1 MTPVPA
7 GAPTRPVAPDATVI
21 AHNVRQALE
30 EDVGSGDVTAA
41 LVPESSRARA
51 RVVCRESAVL
61 CGRDWFDQVYAQL
74 DVRVCVSW
82 QSRDGDLLEPQQCAG
97 ILEGPARAVLTG
109 ERTALN
115 FIQLLSGTATAARLC
130 AQAVE
135 GTRTRILDTRKTL
148 PGLRLA
154 QKYAVRCGGCDNH
167 RLGLYDAILIK
178 DNHIV
183 TAGSVAAAVSA
194 ARRLNPDLTLEVEVE
209 NLEQLGQAIEAGA
222 DVIMLDNFPGEALR
236 DAVSITAGRAKLEIS
251 GNIPPNEIRALAE
264 TGVDYISLGAL
275 TKNLR
280 AIDFSMDFE
289 PLTSA

>member
-1 MTPVPA
+1 MTQAPA
-7 GAPTRPVAPDATVI
+7 QAVTKPALPDAASI
-21 AHNVRQALE
+21 AQSVRQALA
-30 EDVGSGDVTAA
+30 EDVGSGDVTAS
-41 LVPESSRARA
+41 LVAESCRARA
-51 RVVCRESAVL
+51 QVVCREAAVL

-74 DVRVCVSW
+74 DERVSVCW
-82 QSRDGDLLEPQQCAG
+82 RSRDGDPLASDQCIG
-97 ILEGPARAVLTG
+97 VLEGPARAVLTG

-115 FIQLLSGTATAARLC
+115 FIQLLSGTATAASRC

-135 GTRTRILDTRKTL
+135 GTGTRILDTRKTL

-183 TAGSVAAAVSA
+183 GAGSVAAAVSA
-194 ARRLNPDLTLEVEVE
+194 ARRLNPDLPLEVEVE
-209 NLEQLGQAIEAGA
+209 SIEQLSQAIEAGA
-222 DVIMLDNFPGEALR
+222 DIIMLDNFRKETLR
-236 DAVSITAGRAKLEIS
+236 DAVSMTAGRAKLEIS
-251 GNIPPNEIRALAE
+251 GNVSLQEIRALAE

-275 TKNLR
+275 TKNVR

-289 PLTSA
+289 PLITG

>member
-1 MTPVPA
+1 MARVTVQASKMPA
-7 GAPTRPVAPDATVI
+7 APDAAVI
-21 AHNVRQALE
+21 AQNVRQALE

-41 LVPESSRARA
+41 LVPEASRARA
-51 RVVCRESAVL
+51 HLVCRESAVL
-61 CGRDWFDQVYAQL
+61 CGCDWFEQVYAQL
-74 DVRVCVSW
+74 DERVSVSW
-82 QSRDGDLLEPQQCAG
+82 QARDGDLLEPEQRAG
-97 ILEGPARAVLTG
+97 VLEGPARAVLTG

-115 FIQLLSGTATAARLC
+115 FIQLLSGTATAARRC

-135 GTRTRILDTRKTL
+135 GTGTRILDTRKTL

-183 TAGSVAAAVSA
+183 TAGSVTAAVAA
-194 ARRLNPDLTLEVEVE
+194 ARRQNPGLSLEVEVE
-209 NLEQLGQAIEAGA
+209 SLEQLEQAIEAGA
-222 DVIMLDNFPGEALR
+222 DIIMLDNFRRDALR
-236 DAVSITAGRAKLEIS
+236 DAVALTAGRAKLEVS
-251 GNIPPNEIRALAE
+251 GNVPPEEIRALAE

-280 AIDFSMDFE
+280 AVDFSMDFE
-289 PLTSA
+289 PLTPA

>member
-1 MTPVPA
+1 MSRTA
-7 GAPTRPVAPDATVI
+7 AQETIRPVLPDAAVI
-21 AHNVRQALE
+21 ARNVRQALE

-41 LVPESSRARA
+41 LLPEESRARA
-51 RVVCRESAVL
+51 RVVCREAAVF

-74 DVRVCVSW
+74 DERVSVSWRAKDGDAVNSDQCVS
-82 QSRDGDLLEPQQCAG
+82 L
-97 ILEGPARAVLTG
+97 LEGPARAVLTG

-115 FIQLLSGTATAARLC
+115 FIQLLSGTATAASRC
-130 AQAVE
+130 AQAVK

-183 TAGSVAAAVSA
+183 TAGSVASAVSA
-194 ARRLNPDLTLEVEVE
+194 GRRLNPKLILEIEVES
-209 NLEQLGQAIEAGA
+209 LDQLRQAVEAGA
-222 DVIMLDNFPGEALR
+222 DIIMLDNFPPDALR
-236 DAVSITAGRAKLEIS
+236 EAVSITAGRAKLEIS
-251 GNIPPNEIRALAE
+251 GNVSPEEIRALAE

-275 TKNLR
+275 TKNVR
-280 AIDFSMDFE
+280 AIDFSMEFE
-289 PLTSA
+289 SAATG

>member
-1 MTPVPA
+1 MTSASVQSPNK
-7 GAPTRPVAPDATVI
+7 PVAPSAAVI
-21 AHNVRQALE
+21 AENVRRALE

-41 LVPESSRARA
+41 LIAEAARARA
-51 RVVCRESAVL
+51 RVICRESAVL

-74 DVRVCVSW
+74 DERVSVSW
-82 QSRDGDLLEPQQCAG
+82 QAGDGDLLVPDQCVAM
-97 ILEGPARAVLTG
+97 LEGPARAVLTG

-115 FIQLLSGTATAARLC
+115 FIQLLSGTATAASGC
-130 AQAVE
+130 AQAVK
-135 GTRTRILDTRKTL
+135 GTRTRILDTRKTV

-167 RLGLYDAILIK
+167 RIGLYDAILIK

-183 TAGSVAAAVSA
+183 AAGSVAAAVSA

-209 NLEQLGQAIEAGA
+209 NLEQLKDALEAGA
-222 DVIMLDNFPGEALR
+222 DVIMLDNFRKEALR
-236 DAVSITAGRAKLEIS
+236 DAVSLSAGRAKLEIS
-251 GNIPPNEIRALAE
+251 GSVSPEEIRALAE

-280 AIDFSMDFE
+280 AVDFSMDFE
-289 PLTSA
+289 PLTAG

>member
-1 MTPVPA
+1 MTSASVQSPNK
-7 GAPTRPVAPDATVI
+7 PVAPSAAVI
-21 AHNVRQALE
+21 AENVRRALE

-41 LVPESSRARA
+41 LIAEAVRARA
-51 RVVCRESAVL
+51 RVICRESAVL

-74 DVRVCVSW
+74 DERVSVSW
-82 QSRDGDLLEPQQCAG
+82 QAGDGDLLVPDQCVAM
-97 ILEGPARAVLTG
+97 LEGPARAVLTG

-115 FIQLLSGTATAARLC
+115 FIQLLSGTATAASGC
-130 AQAVE
+130 AQAVK
-135 GTRTRILDTRKTL
+135 GTRTRILDTRKTV

-167 RLGLYDAILIK
+167 RIGLYDAILIK

-183 TAGSVAAAVSA
+183 AAGSVAAAVSA

-209 NLEQLGQAIEAGA
+209 NLEQLKDALEAGA
-222 DVIMLDNFPGEALR
+222 DVIMLDNFRKEALR
-236 DAVSITAGRAKLEIS
+236 DAVSLSAGSAKLEIS
-251 GNIPPNEIRALAE
+251 GSVSPEEIRALAE

-280 AIDFSMDFE
+280 AVDFSMDFE
-289 PLTSA
+289 PLTAG

>member
-1 MTPVPA
+1 MSRAAPQETIKPVL
-7 GAPTRPVAPDATVI
+7 PDAAVI
-21 AHNVRQALE
+21 ARNVRQALE

-41 LVPESSRARA
+41 LLPEESRARA
-51 RVVCRESAVL
+51 RVVCREAAVL

-74 DVRVCVSW
+74 DERVSVSWRAKDGDAVNSDQCVS
-82 QSRDGDLLEPQQCAG
+82 L
-97 ILEGPARAVLTG
+97 LEGPARAVLTG

-115 FIQLLSGTATAARLC
+115 FIQLLSGTATAASRC

-183 TAGSVAAAVSA
+183 TAGSVASAVSA
-194 ARRLNPDLTLEVEVE
+194 GRRLNPKLILEVEVE
-209 NLEQLGQAIEAGA
+209 SLDQLRQAVEAGA
-222 DVIMLDNFPGEALR
+222 DIIMLDNFPPDALR
-236 DAVSITAGRAKLEIS
+236 EAVSITAGRAKLEIS
-251 GNIPPNEIRALAE
+251 GNVSPEEIRALAE

-275 TKNLR
+275 TKNVR
-280 AIDFSMDFE
+280 AIDFSMEFE
-289 PLTSA
+289 SAGTG

>member
-1 MTPVPA
+1 MTSASVQSPNK
-7 GAPTRPVAPDATVI
+7 PVAPSAAVI
-21 AHNVRQALE
+21 AENVRRALE

-41 LVPESSRARA
+41 LIAEAVRARA
-51 RVVCRESAVL
+51 RVICRESAVL

-74 DVRVCVSW
+74 DERVSVSW
-82 QSRDGDLLEPQQCAG
+82 QAGDGDLLVPDQCVAM
-97 ILEGPARAVLTG
+97 LEGPARAVLTG

-115 FIQLLSGTATAARLC
+115 FIQLLSGTATAASGC
-130 AQAVE
+130 AQAVK
-135 GTRTRILDTRKTL
+135 GTRTRILDTRKTV

-167 RLGLYDAILIK
+167 RIGLYDAILIK

-183 TAGSVAAAVSA
+183 AAGSVAAAVSA

-209 NLEQLGQAIEAGA
+209 NLEQLKDALEAGA
-222 DVIMLDNFPGEALR
+222 DVIMLDNFRKEALR
-236 DAVSITAGRAKLEIS
+236 DAVSLSAGRAKLEIS
-251 GNIPPNEIRALAE
+251 GSVSPEEIRALAE

-280 AIDFSMDFE
+280 AVDFSMDFE
-289 PLTSA
+289 PLTAG

>member
-1 MTPVPA
+1 MTSASVQSPNK
-7 GAPTRPVAPDATVI
+7 PVAPSAAVI
-21 AHNVRQALE
+21 AENVRRALE

-41 LVPESSRARA
+41 LIAEAARARA
-51 RVVCRESAVL
+51 RVICRESAVL

-74 DVRVCVSW
+74 DERVSVSW
-82 QSRDGDLLEPQQCAG
+82 QAGDGDLLVPDQCVAM
-97 ILEGPARAVLTG
+97 LEGPARAVLTG

-115 FIQLLSGTATAARLC
+115 FIQLLSGTATAASGC
-130 AQAVE
+130 AQAVK
-135 GTRTRILDTRKTL
+135 GTRTRILDTRKTV

-167 RLGLYDAILIK
+167 RIGLYDAILIK

-183 TAGSVAAAVSA
+183 AAGSVAAAVSA

-209 NLEQLGQAIEAGA
+209 NLEQLKDALEAGA
-222 DVIMLDNFPGEALR
+222 DVIMLDNFRKEALR
-236 DAVSITAGRAKLEIS
+236 DAVSLSAGSAKLEIS
-251 GNIPPNEIRALAE
+251 GSVSPEEIRALAE

-280 AIDFSMDFE
+280 AVDFSMDFE
-289 PLTSA
+289 PLTAG

>member
-1 MTPVPA
+1 MARVTPQA
-7 GAPTRPVAPDATVI
+7 SRRPTAPDAAAV
-21 AHNVRQALE
+21 ARNVRLALE
-30 EDVGSGDVTAA
+30 EDVGGGDVTAA
-41 LVPESSRARA
+41 LVPEASRARA
-51 RVVCRESAVL
+51 YVICRESAVL
-61 CGRDWFDQVYAQL
+61 CGCDWFDQVYAQL
-74 DVRVCVSW
+74 DGRVSVSW
-82 QSRDGDLLEPQQCAG
+82 QARDGDLLEPDQRAAE
-97 ILEGPARAVLTG
+97 ITGPARAVLTG

-115 FIQLLSGTATAARLC
+115 FIQLLSGTATAARIC

-135 GTRTRILDTRKTL
+135 GTGTRILDTRKTL

-183 TAGSVAAAVSA
+183 TAGSVSAAIAA
-194 ARRLNPDLTLEVEVE
+194 ARRQNPGLSLEVEVE
-209 NLEQLGQAIEAGA
+209 SLEQLEQAIEAGA
-222 DVIMLDNFPGEALR
+222 DIVMLDNFRRDTLG
-236 DAVSITAGRAKLEIS
+236 DAVSLTAGRAKLEVS
-251 GNIPPNEIRALAE
+251 GNVPPEEIRPLAE

-289 PLTSA
+289 PLTPA

>member
-1 MTPVPA
+1 MTSASVQSPNK
-7 GAPTRPVAPDATVI
+7 PVAPSAAVI
-21 AHNVRQALE
+21 AENVRRALE

-41 LVPESSRARA
+41 LIAEAVRARA
-51 RVVCRESAVL
+51 RVICRESAVL

-74 DVRVCVSW
+74 DERVSVSW
-82 QSRDGDLLEPQQCAG
+82 QAGDGDLLVPDQCVAM
-97 ILEGPARAVLTG
+97 LEGPARAVLTG

-115 FIQLLSGTATAARLC
+115 FIQLLSGTATAASGC
-130 AQAVE
+130 AQAVK

-167 RLGLYDAILIK
+167 RIGLYDAILIK

-183 TAGSVAAAVSA
+183 AAGSVAAAVSA

-209 NLEQLGQAIEAGA
+209 NLEQLKDALEAGA
-222 DVIMLDNFPGEALR
+222 DVIMLDNFRKEALR
-236 DAVSITAGRAKLEIS
+236 DAVSLSAGRAKLEIS
-251 GNIPPNEIRALAE
+251 GSVSPEEIRALAE

-280 AIDFSMDFE
+280 AVDFSMDFE
-289 PLTSA
+289 PLTAG